1 MQWSLKPFVLFVL
14 LPVLAIVGWATSAGV
29 FWTGVFF
36 AVVYLIF
43 IGMAKY
49 VLFDD

>member
-1 MQWSLKPFVLFVL
+1 MQWSRMPLILFVL
-14 LPVLAIVGWATSAGV
+14 LPVCGIVGGASAVGSFWA
-29 FWTGVFF
+29 GVFF

-43 IGMAKY
+43 AGMTKY